1 MRIIK
6 TLNDISTLMGDTRIV
21 SVCREITKK
30 FEEAFMGT
38 IGDAI
43 TYFSQK
49 NPKGEFVIVIAKD
62 GYKLN

>member
-30 FEEAFMGT
+30 FEEVFMGT

-43 TYFSQK
+43 AYFSQK
-49 NPKGEFVIVIAKD
+49 NPKGEFVIIIAKN
-62 GYKLN
+62 GYELK